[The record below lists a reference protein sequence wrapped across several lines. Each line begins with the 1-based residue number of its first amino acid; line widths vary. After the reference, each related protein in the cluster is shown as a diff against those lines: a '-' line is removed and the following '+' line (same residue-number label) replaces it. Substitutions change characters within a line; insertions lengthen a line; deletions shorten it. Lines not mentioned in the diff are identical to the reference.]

1 MIRNVLVAEHL
12 YYIFPD
18 LYNQIYSDIFI
29 LPIVL
34 TTFMFIYLLWK
45 NKQGLSLKA
54 LFDEQKA
61 SKIADQMRGLGV
73 TVELQPEIP
82 INDIKVN

>member
-1 MIRNVLVAEHL
+1 MAEHL

-45 NKQGLSLKA
+45 NKHGLSLKA